1 MVLKAERRRIA
12 TPLIAALIAA
22 VPAPANPAQKPIE
35 LPGGNVFAE
44 NLDVDRD
51 GTAYVG
57 NVLGGVLK
65 VSLKNGKASHWIKPG
80 DFGTGSIL
88 GVLVDPIN
96 KMVWVCSNDFSDA
109 KIIIAGADKGAH
121 LKGFDLKTGKGKT
134 SLKFPIDKAFCNDI
148 AVGKDGS
155 VYATETNQSH
165 IYRWKPG
172 TPQLV
177 DWLYDPVLAL
187 NGKSGLDGIA
197 FGGDGQLYV
206 NNWQTNV
213 LVRIAIKPDGSPGA
227 LTNLALSR
235 TPVMADGLR
244 LIDGLQFA
252 MAEGGGKVSLVTVS
266 GDKAEVLPLAE
277 DLKEATGVAVHD
289 GAIWYSQGH
298 MGAVFNPEARAQP
311 MPPSQITP
319 VALPKKTGSQ

>member
-1 MVLKAERRRIA
+1 MMLKAGCWPIA
-12 TPLIAALIAA
+12 APFMGALIAA
-22 VPAPANPAQKPIE
+22 APAHADPAHEAIE

-44 NLDVDRD
+44 NLDIDRD
-51 GTAYVG
+51 GSAYVG
-57 NVLGGVLK
+57 NVVGGVLK
-65 VSLKNGKASHWIKPG
+65 VSLKTGKASQWIKPG

-88 GVLVDPIN
+88 GVLVDPVN
-96 KMVWVCSNDFSDA
+96 KMVWLCSNDFSDA
-109 KIIIAGADKGAH
+109 KINIAGADKGAH

-148 AVGKDGS
+148 AVSKDGT
-155 VYATETNQSH
+155 VYVTETNQSH

-172 TPQLV
+172 AAQLE
-177 DWLYDPVLAL
+177 DWLYDPALAL

-213 LVRIAIKPDGSPGA
+213 IVRIAIKPDGSPGA
-227 LTNLALSR
+227 LTNLTLSR

-252 MAEGGGKVSLVTVS
+252 MAEGGGKVSLVTVR
-266 GDKAEVLPLAE
+266 GDKAEVRPLAE
-277 DLKEATGVAVHD
+277 DLKEATGVAVYED
-289 GAIWYSQGH
+289 AIWYSQGH
-298 MGAVFNPEARAQP
+298 MGVAFNPAARAQP
-311 MPPSQITP
+311 LPASRITP
-319 VALPKKTGSQ
+319 VALPEDAGSK